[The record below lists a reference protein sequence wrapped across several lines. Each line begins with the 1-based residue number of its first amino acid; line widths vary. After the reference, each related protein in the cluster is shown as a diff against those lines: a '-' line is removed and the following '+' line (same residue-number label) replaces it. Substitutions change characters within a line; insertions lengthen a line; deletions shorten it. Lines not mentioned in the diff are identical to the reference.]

1 QESKST
7 IKLLIE
13 EEAQISAEMIL
24 IVGALLVIVIAV
36 GSYIFN
42 ISGSIAGNISE
53 VINTAR
59 DTTINRL

>member
-1 QESKST
+1 
-7 IKLLIE
+7 LLIE

-59 DTTINRL
+59 DSTINKL

>member
-1 QESKST
+1 M
-7 IKLLIE
+7 LIE

-59 DTTINRL
+59 DSTINKI

>member
-1 QESKST
+1 M
-7 IKLLIE
+7 LIE

-59 DTTINRL
+59 DSTTNKL

>member
-1 QESKST
+1 M
-7 IKLLIE
+7 IE

-59 DTTINRL
+59 DTTINKL